1 MKTLRTQKLLT
12 GLLIG
17 LLLLVAVSGVLP
29 GTALAQSAATPAATA
44 QAKFDL
50 NAVVKAWVTQIP
62 DGFYGVA
69 PTDALKALSATPKP
83 FLVDLRDAKDFGDGG
98 FIDGAVNIPLPTLTK
113 NLDKL
118 PAKDQ
123 AIIVYCGIGHRGGI
137 ALVTLRLLGYT
148 NVRSI
153 SGGFTNWKAASLPVA
168 KGTPEV
174 ASKPSGAKVEVDP
187 DMFAVLDKFITAL
200 PADYYGI
207 PPADALKALS
217 ADPKP
222 FLLDVR
228 EPAELVNNG
237 YIDGNVNIPLRKLP
251 DNLDKLPKDMA
262 APIIDYC
269 AIGHRGSIAMTVLR
283 LLGYT
288 NIKSISGGFNNWVK
302 LGLPIVKPAPATAA
316 ATAVATA
323 KP

>member
-1 MKTLRTQKLLT
+1 MKTQKILT

-17 LLLLVAVSGVLP
+17 VLVLVAIAGSLP
-29 GTALAQSAATPAATA
+29 RTAQAQSAATPAATA
-44 QAKFDL
+44 ATFDL
-50 NAVVKAWVTQIP
+50 KATVKAWVAQIP
-62 DGFYGVA
+62 DGFYGVTPA
-69 PTDALKALSATPKP
+69 DALKALSADPKP

-98 FIDGAVNIPLPTLTK
+98 FIEGAVNIPLPTLTK

-123 AIIVYCGIGHRGGI
+123 PIIVYCGIGHRGGM

-148 NVRSI
+148 NVKSI
-153 SGGFTNWKAASLPVA
+153 FSGFSNWKAANLPVA

-174 ASKPSGAKVEVDP
+174 ASKPSSAKVEVDP
-187 DMFAVLDKFITAL
+187 DMFAVLDKYITGL

-228 EPAELVNNG
+228 EPGELTTSG
-237 YIDGNVNIPLRKLP
+237 YIEGSVNVPFRKLP
-251 DNLDKLPKDMA
+251 DNLDKLPKDLA

-269 AIGHRGSIAMTVLR
+269 AIGHRGSMAMMALR

-288 NIKSISGGFNNWVK
+288 NVKSISGGFNNWVK

-316 ATAVATA
+316 ATMAATA